1 MNLDFLKNLEKS
13 LKNTEE
19 KSFIDKFITELTEFL
34 KDKKEEN
41 VYEKNDIKTSN
52 LREENCLYQVVD
64 FGRDGI
70 YLQNTNS
77 NVIFEEVN
85 IPDNIK
91 NIISNDYILRYKE
104 GTYIFEEKLT
114 DEFFENMVDIQEY
127 KQIQEKFIKESNI
140 LKNNPKTR
148 YKILSNKKDFTV
160 LEYEKGTIKVP
171 SILLPYFINDNS
183 ILYFKNGKFHR
194 VIPK

>member
-1 MNLDFLKNLEKS
+1 MNLDFLKNLEKG
-13 LKNTEE
+13 LKNSEE

-34 KDKKEEN
+34 KDKKEEKIDN
-41 VYEKNDIKTSN
+41 KINN

-64 FGRDGI
+64 FGSDGV

-91 NIISNDYILRYKE
+91 NIISNDYILRYKD

-127 KQIQEKFIKESNI
+127 KNVQEKFIKESNI

-148 YKILSNKKDFTV
+148 YRIVSHKKDFAV

-171 SILLPYFINDNS
+171 SVLLPYFINNNS
-183 ILYFKNGKFHR
+183 ILCFKNGKFHK